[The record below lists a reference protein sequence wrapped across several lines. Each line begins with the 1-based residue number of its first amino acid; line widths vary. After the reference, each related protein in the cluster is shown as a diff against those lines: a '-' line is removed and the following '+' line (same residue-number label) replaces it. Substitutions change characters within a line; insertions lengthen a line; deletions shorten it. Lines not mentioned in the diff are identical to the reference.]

1 MARFR
6 AYAIEMRASWRLAKI
21 AGIDVHLHVT
31 FLLLLGVIGV
41 IEWIGSNSLVSGLGA
56 VLMLCAVFASVLAH
70 ELGHAL
76 TARYFRIGTRDIT
89 LLPIGGVARLER
101 DPENPRHE
109 LAIALAGPIVS
120 ALLFVVFG
128 IVAFL
133 LHGTE
138 PLSAESLSSVPFL
151 ERLAGIN
158 FALAAFNMLPA
169 FPMDGGRA
177 LRAALSLKWG
187 ALRATEQATQLGRV
201 LAVGLG
207 VLGLF
212 VNPML
217 VLIAAFVWFAGGR
230 ELAAVQARHGSRV
243 TGGRSDWRAPPIIG
257 PGRSASPSVAR
268 PAVVVARVRRPWYA
282 GS

>member
-1 MARFR
+1 
-6 AYAIEMRASWRLAKI
+6 
-21 AGIDVHLHVT
+21 
-31 FLLLLGVIGV
+31 
-41 IEWIGSNSLVSGLGA
+41 
-56 VLMLCAVFASVLAH
+56 MLCAVFASVLAH

-76 TARYFRIGTRDIT
+76 TARHFRIGTRDIT

-101 DPENPRHE
+101 DPDNPRHE
-109 LAIALAGPIVS
+109 LAIALAGPIVN
-120 ALLFVVFG
+120 ALLFLLFG
-128 IVAFL
+128 VLAL
-133 LHGTE
+133 LVHGFQ
-138 PLSAESLSSVPFL
+138 PLSAENLASAPFL

-158 FALAAFNMLPA
+158 FVLAAFNLLPA

-187 ALRATEQATQLGRV
+187 ALRATEAATRLGRV

-230 ELAAVQARHGSRV
+230 ELAGVQARHGPPPSD
-243 TGGRSDWRAPPIIG
+243 RSDWRPPPMFVPPRDLRRG
-257 PGRSASPSVAR
+257 WGHPAR
-268 PAVVVARVRRPWYA
+268 PAVVVVRVVRRPWYA

>member
-1 MARFR
+1 
-6 AYAIEMRASWRLAKI
+6 
-21 AGIDVHLHVT
+21 
-31 FLLLLGVIGV
+31 
-41 IEWIGSNSLVSGLGA
+41 
-56 VLMLCAVFASVLAH
+56 
-70 ELGHAL
+70 
-76 TARYFRIGTRDIT
+76 
-89 LLPIGGVARLER
+89 
-101 DPENPRHE
+101 
-109 LAIALAGPIVS
+109 
-120 ALLFVVFG
+120 
-128 IVAFL
+128 
-133 LHGTE
+133 
-138 PLSAESLSSVPFL
+138 
-151 ERLAGIN
+151 
-158 FALAAFNMLPA
+158 
-169 FPMDGGRA
+169 
-177 LRAALSLKWG
+177 LSLKWG